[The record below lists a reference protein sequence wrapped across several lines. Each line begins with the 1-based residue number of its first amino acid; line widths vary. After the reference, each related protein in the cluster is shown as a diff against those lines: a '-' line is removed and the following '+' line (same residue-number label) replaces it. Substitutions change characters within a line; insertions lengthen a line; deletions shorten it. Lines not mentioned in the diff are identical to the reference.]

1 LHIKVKI
8 SEHRLDRS
16 LDEGVVT
23 QTSAGGSTQVN
34 RAIQLLAQKYCGE
47 CKTSFEELSKII
59 QRVLACRRELV
70 AYDRNQRDQGT
81 FQFQRT
87 TIVTEG
93 PEKDTTST
101 IPMVGRCYGCASSAT
116 EHCLTLLR
124 ALATNSVAREVLC
137 KQGLIQELVEHNL
150 RRGTIQVNNVNI
162 KISFTFGIETSN
174 IL

>member
-1 LHIKVKI
+1 MKI

-16 LDEGVVT
+16 LDDGVT
-23 QTSAGGSTQVN
+23 SQTSSGGSTQVN

-47 CKTSFEELSKII
+47 CKISFEELSKII

-70 AYDRNQRDQGT
+70 AYDRNQRGQGM

-87 TIVTEG
+87 NIATEG
-93 PEKDTTST
+93 PEKDTGT
-101 IPMVGRCYGCASSAT
+101 IIPAVGRCYGCASSAT

-124 ALATNSVAREVLC
+124 ALATNSAAREVLC

-150 RRGTIQVNNVNI
+150 RRGTVQVRMLNPQLLKIQRY
-162 KISFTFGIETSN
+162 
-174 IL
+174 LD